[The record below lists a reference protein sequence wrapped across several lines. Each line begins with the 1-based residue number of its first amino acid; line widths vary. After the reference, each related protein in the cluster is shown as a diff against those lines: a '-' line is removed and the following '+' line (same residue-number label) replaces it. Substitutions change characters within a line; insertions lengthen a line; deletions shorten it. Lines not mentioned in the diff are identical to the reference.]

1 MQWLLQLLIPFN
13 NNLEKMPQWLA
24 YLYFNF
30 KNRKKKVEIDPD
42 QIEYST
48 AIGMGMVA
56 FVLVS
61 SVVITLIYPQDR
73 EGWKQAQNNMTWIG
87 FILIII
93 GFSFTEY
100 KFRQKKKRL
109 AAQSEIENQD
119 SNWFTHTTHFSFS
132 VGERSR
138 TIIFHFSL
146 FIFHFNTP
154 P

>member
-1 MQWLLQLLIPFN
+1 MNFPDLSAIPQGVKAAVQVAIGVALLYQ
-13 NNLEKMPQWLA
+13 
-24 YLYFNF
+24 YF

-73 EGWKQAQNNMTWIG
+73 EGWKQAQNNMTLIG

-93 GFSFTEY
+93 GFSFT
-100 KFRQKKKRL
+100 
-109 AAQSEIENQD
+109 
-119 SNWFTHTTHFSFS
+119 
-132 VGERSR
+132 
-138 TIIFHFSL
+138 
-146 FIFHFNTP
+146 
-154 P
+154 

>member
-1 MQWLLQLLIPFN
+1 MNFPDLSAIPQGVKAAVQVAIGVALLYQ
-13 NNLEKMPQWLA
+13 
-24 YLYFNF
+24 YF

-119 SNWFTHTTHFSFS
+119 SN
-132 VGERSR
+132 
-138 TIIFHFSL
+138 
-146 FIFHFNTP
+146 
-154 P
+154 